1 MFKGFSQKGL
11 EFFKE
16 LEVNNSKPW
25 FEANKDRYEKEI
37 LAVNRAFVVEMGE
50 HLECLVP
57 TIKAIP
63 KVNQSLFKIYRDIR
77 FSKDKTP
84 MKTHTAIFFWQGKG
98 KRMQS
103 SAFYLHYAPE
113 GAFIAAGLW
122 GFDKEMLAAY
132 REYILDDKHR
142 EELARITENLQALGY
157 ELPQP
162 RYKRMPKNFDAQMSH
177 AELALFD
184 GMYLFKR
191 RKAEGSFFTSAIV
204 DELFEMYEQMLP
216 LQQWVY
222 EMTLTKKE
230 AV

>member
-1 MFKGFSQKGL
+1 MFQGFSKKGL
-11 EFFKE
+11 EFFQE
-16 LEVNNSKPW
+16 LELNNNKPW
-25 FEANKDRYEKEI
+25 FEAHKSTYETEI
-37 LAVNRAFVVEMGE
+37 LNVNRAFVEEMGE

-63 KVNQSLFKIYRDIR
+63 KVNQSLFRIFRDTR

-84 MKTHTAIFFWQGKG
+84 FKTHTAIFFWQGKG

-113 GAFIAAGLW
+113 GAFIASGLW

-132 REYILDDKHR
+132 RAFIADDARREALAAILEK
-142 EELARITENLQALGY
+142 LQGLGY
-157 ELPQP
+157 ELPEP
-162 RYKRMPKNFDAQMSH
+162 RYKRMPKSFDPQMSH
-177 AELALFD
+177 PQLALFD
-184 GMYLFKR
+184 GMYVFKR
-191 RKAEGSFFTSAIV
+191 RKAEGSFFTPAII

-230 AV
+230 D